1 MVNLNYNWLYLQ
13 LILFANFTD
22 NNKLKNICNVEFIN
36 VISKVVLS
44 IVVMSFI
51 R

>member
-22 NNKLKNICNVEFIN
+22 NDKVKNIY
-36 VISKVVLS
+36 
-44 IVVMSFI
+44 VMPNLLML
-51 R
+51 